1 MSHYCPSWS
10 RTQRDLFFRCP
21 TAWVLKYARLGKKPN
36 KRPQSVVSSWNLM
49 LRALKTTIIEQL
61 EELRSGTEWT
71 TSVTHLVLR
80 NHLIQMLRDH
90 HKKIEH
96 ARMEALLKF
105 AEHRM
110 RLLWRTDLFLHI
122 KKGTHPQWSVLD
134 RRDSEHIDG
143 IDVFA
148 SPDIVIRIQS
158 KWNLIRLDMQASPSS
173 EQERMEALVMVLWSV
188 QRAGLPST
196 FGQFIVQTIGWRKGG
211 WMIHRTPVTQKEVET
226 AFQMV
231 RKDTMAM
238 SECAKVAEYSIASL
252 PLARNEA
259 SCRRCS
265 FQNRC
270 LRGSSLAEKKQ
281 RRVEGLSREVQ

>member
-90 HKKIEH
+90 HKQIEH

-110 RLLWRTDLFLHI
+110 MLLWRTDLFLHI

-148 SPDIVIRIQS
+148 SPDIVVRIQS

-196 FGQFIVQTIGWRKGG
+196 FGQFIVQTIGWRKGS

-281 RRVEGLSREVQ
+281 RRVEGLSGEVQ

>member
-90 HKKIEH
+90 HKQIEH

-110 RLLWRTDLFLHI
+110 MLLWRTDLFLHI

-270 LRGSSLAEKKQ
+270 LGGSSLAEKKQ
-281 RRVEGLSREVQ
+281 RRVGGLSGEVQ

>member
-1 MSHYCPSWS
+1 
-10 RTQRDLFFRCP
+10 
-21 TAWVLKYARLGKKPN
+21 VLKYARLGKKPN

-90 HKKIEH
+90 HKQIEH

-110 RLLWRTDLFLHI
+110 MLLWRTDLFLHI

-148 SPDIVIRIQS
+148 SPDIVVRIQS

-196 FGQFIVQTIGWRKGG
+196 FGQFIVQTMGWRKGG

-270 LRGSSLAEKKQ
+270 LGGSSLAEKKQ
-281 RRVEGLSREVQ
+281 RRVEGLSGEVQ

>member
-90 HKKIEH
+90 HKQIEH

-110 RLLWRTDLFLHI
+110 MLLWRTDLFLHI

-148 SPDIVIRIQS
+148 SPDIVVRIQS

-281 RRVEGLSREVQ
+281 RRVEGLSGEVQ

>member
-21 TAWVLKYARLGKKPN
+21 TAWVLKYARLEKTSN
-36 KRPQSVVSSWNLM
+36 RRTSSVVSSWNLM

-90 HKKIEH
+90 HKQIEH
-96 ARMEALLKF
+96 PRMEALLKF
-105 AEHRM
+105 AEHRLM
-110 RLLWRTDLFLHI
+110 LLWRTDLFLQI
-122 KKGTHPQWSVLD
+122 TNGTHPQWSVLD

-148 SPDIVIRIQS
+148 SPDLVVRIQS
-158 KWNLIRLDMQASPSS
+158 KWNLIRLDMQGSKNS
-173 EQERMEALVMVLWSV
+173 EQERMEALVMVLWSI
-188 QRAGLPST
+188 QRSGLPST

-238 SECAKVAEYSIASL
+238 SECARVASYSMASL
-252 PLARNEA
+252 PLARTES
-259 SCRRCS
+259 SCRQCS

-270 LRGSSLAEKKQ
+270 LGGSSLAEKKQ
-281 RRVEGLSREVQ
+281 RRVEGLSGEVQ